1 MEFRSCINYLLT
13 TAQREVSQQI
23 NARLSKYNLTAVQY
37 GILNYLW
44 EHTMATP
51 KELAQILHVEN
62 STISGILDRMQK
74 KGLVDRRTDEADRR
88 IVRVYLTENSEQL
101 KADVLKTVDDMNEEI
116 LKDLT
121 PENREIL
128 LDSLRT
134 ICQID

>member
-23 NARLSKYNLTAVQY
+23 NARLSKYNLTSVQY

-44 EHTMATP
+44 EHTTATP
-51 KELAQILHVEN
+51 KELAQTLHVEN

-74 KGLVDRRTDEADRR
+74 KGLVDRKTDEADRR
-88 IVRVYLTENSEQL
+88 IVRVYLTEDSEQL
-101 KADVLKTVDDMNEEI
+101 KEDVLKTVDDMNEEI

-128 LDSLRT
+128 LESLRT
-134 ICQID
+134 ICRID